1 MPKAERSLQ
10 DLLNEGQDASKE
22 LKVLGRLQVMIRI
35 ASVGIV
41 VGICAIIATVFLTLK
56 KDDLVIMLHYSGW
69 RMAKSISS
77 VVCAI
82 IGVFLVMMGVLI
94 FRTYR
99 QIWPKKSKK
108 VDQPLRDVMTPE
120 AVYTYVGN
128 LINWAKQMG
137 RDSDAYAKQLM
148 VIHYQ
153 LDQMNKLQ
161 ENLESIL
168 GSSDKA
174 SGLVSSKDL
183 LQDIEDTICGNVK
196 NLLAYL
202 FVSEEDF
209 VERAIEVTKQNKKFL
224 DEAKDILRMIVEFI
238 NGDDAEA
245 EAIIMQINAFRKS
258 IHMFANLKGVEL
270 DEKIDVTD
278 AVRGNAREHDSLWR

>member
-1 MPKAERSLQ
+1 MSKTEHRSQDSFSKKEVAIKRLHARERLET
-10 DLLNEGQDASKE
+10 LINIET
-22 LKVLGRLQVMIRI
+22 
-35 ASVGIV
+35 VGTIV
-41 VGICAIIATVFLTLK
+41 EICAFIVSALLALK

-77 VVCAI
+77 VILIAVGI
-82 IGVFLVMMGVLI
+82 FLAVMAVLI
-94 FRTYR
+94 FRASR
-99 QIWPKKSKK
+99 QIKPEQPEK
-108 VDQPLRDVMTPE
+108 VEQPLRKVMTPE
-120 AVYTYVGN
+120 AVYTYVDN
-128 LINWAKQMG
+128 LINWARQMG
-137 RDSDAYAKQLM
+137 RSSDGYAVQLTT
-148 VIHYQ
+148 IRDQ
-153 LDQMNKLQ
+153 LDQMNELQ
-161 ENLESIL
+161 QNLESIL
-168 GSSDKA
+168 DSSDKVTGFA
-174 SGLVSSKDL
+174 SSRDL
-183 LQDIEDTICGNVK
+183 LQEIENTICGNVK
-196 NLLAYL
+196 NLLPYL

-209 VERAIEVTKQNKKFL
+209 VERAIEVTKQNEKFL